1 MSLSA
6 NQRRILK
13 GLIHNFAN
21 RDKVEFWRMHFP
33 RADATLD
40 LMQGKGL
47 IEIRGDRLAITRTGR
62 EAYRKDE
69 ELVATFTRFRSRRG

>member
-1 MSLSA
+1 MSP

-13 GLIHNFAN
+13 GLIHNFTR
-21 RDKVEFWRMHFP
+21 RDEVEYWRMIFP

-47 IEIRGDRLAITRTGR
+47 IEIRGDKLAVTRMGR
-62 EAYRKDE
+62 EAYRKDQE
-69 ELVATFTRFRSRRG
+69 EAIRWTGWRR